1 MEVSAEK
8 ISEVLSDPESLKQ
21 IAELAEMLKTG
32 MADGV
37 STDDFE
43 NGISENAANLNNAA
57 NTENEAN
64 ADTDG
69 LLDGIDFSQI
79 LQIIMLLSDP
89 PKDKNVDFLSA
100 LKPLMSEEKQPKIER
115 SIKILK
121 LYDMIEIL
129 RENGILS
136 GLSNIL

>member
-21 IAELAEMLKTG
+21 ISELAEMLKNG
-32 MADGV
+32 MAENSSAD
-37 STDDFE
+37 SSNEADF
-43 NGISENAANLNNAA
+43 NNEIPGSDA
-57 NTENEAN
+57 NTD
-64 ADTDG
+64 ADFGDSAG

-100 LKPLMSEEKQPKIER
+100 LKPLMSEDKQPKIER

-129 RENGILS
+129 KENDLLK

>member
-21 IAELAEMLKTG
+21 ISELAEMLKNG
-32 MADGV
+32 MA
-37 STDDFE
+37 E
-43 NGISENAANLNNAA
+43 NPSADSSNEADSENEIPRSQAESGDESE
-57 NTENEAN
+57 NTA
-64 ADTDG
+64 G

-100 LKPLMSEEKQPKIER
+100 LKPLMSEDKHPKIDR

-121 LYDMIEIL
+121 LYDMIEVL
-129 RENGILS
+129 KENGLLT